1 MAARCPCP
9 ATRRWHPGEPD
20 QRAPSPR
27 WAGSLSR
34 RPRSRGPTIHHIEL
48 SFRVRY
54 DYERSRAAVAAG
66 GGLPPMVLT
75 FISCSIPAIRFWERM
90 PAARSPAPEP
100 PAAPRRLGRLPRSHR
115 LLPS

>member
-1 MAARCPCP
+1 
-9 ATRRWHPGEPD
+9 
-20 QRAPSPR
+20 
-27 WAGSLSR
+27 
-34 RPRSRGPTIHHIEL
+34 
-48 SFRVRY
+48 
-54 DYERSRAAVAAG
+54 
-66 GGLPPMVLT
+66 MVLT